1 MTRGHLVGI
10 LLAGLACALNG
21 VGLFDHA
28 LWMPD
33 EPREAEIAREYV
45 TREGWV
51 TPWLNGGRWLEKPP
65 LYHWVTAT
73 FFRWAGAASPGVARL
88 PSALAGIGIG
98 VCTWLLARRLG
109 PPGLGPWA
117 AFLAWTSA
125 ALLNAAHNATV
136 DALFAFFVV
145 LALTAFFLGNGGA
158 WDVLAAA
165 AAGLA
170 FLTKLHLGP
179 LLVGIAILG
188 WMGLQGTWK
197 PMKRLLSPLPI
208 LVFFAVV
215 APWPALLHHHQHET
229 DILFKEVNVLAGKPE
244 APATRMAPE
253 ALAEILWGQL
263 LKRSA
268 GNAYGHAQGPFYY
281 LPNLFT
287 FAAPWSLAL
296 VAAIPWGWRRRK
308 EEPLAAFA
316 LAWLLGAVLF
326 LSVPKAKRVVYLL
339 PCVPAVSLL
348 VAGWGREALARWE
361 ASGTL
366 KAILPG
372 LAGFAVAISAAL
384 TVSRL
389 PGSPGWA
396 FALGG
401 IALIALGLALR
412 APRAGGRVLC
422 GWLVALCLAADAVWV
437 PALDRRESFVPIAGE
452 IRRLSGLEGPRTLI
466 GFRLSENLQGA
477 FGFALGQR
485 IRCYHEPE
493 HLKEELAG
501 GNRLVI
507 LPLEAY
513 QGLLADREAGRLMR
527 LVGAGEAHGI
537 PFAIAAS
544 TGMGP

>member
-45 TREGWV
+45 AREGWV
-51 TPWLNGGRWLEKPP
+51 VPWLNGGRWLEKPP
-65 LYHWVTAT
+65 LYHWVAAT
-73 FFRWAGAASPGVARL
+73 LFRWTGSASPGVARL

-98 VCTWLLARRLG
+98 ACAWLLARRLG

-136 DALFAFFVV
+136 DALFAFWVV
-145 LALTAFFLGNGGA
+145 LALTAFFLGDGGA

-179 LLVGIAILG
+179 ILVAVSILG
-188 WMGLQGTWK
+188 WMALQGAWK
-197 PMKRLLSPLPI
+197 PLKRLFSPLPI
-208 LVFFAVV
+208 LVFLAVI
-215 APWPALLHHHQHET
+215 APWPALLYHYQHQT
-229 DILFKEVNVLAGKPE
+229 DALHAAVNVLAGHPD
-244 APATRMAPE
+244 APPTRMGAE
-253 ALAEILWGQL
+253 SLAEVLWGQL
-263 LKRSA
+263 LKRST
-268 GNAYGHAQGPFYY
+268 GNAYGHAQSPFYY

-308 EEPLAAFA
+308 EQPLAAFA
-316 LAWLLGAVLF
+316 LAWLVGAVLF
-326 LSVPKAKRVVYLL
+326 LSVPRTKRVVYLL
-339 PCVPAVSLL
+339 PCVPAVALL

-361 ASGTL
+361 ASGRIKGIML
-366 KAILPG
+366 GLAGLALALSAILPLSELQG
-372 LAGFAVAISAAL
+372 SLAWSFV
-384 TVSRL
+384 
-389 PGSPGWA
+389 
-396 FALGG
+396 LGG
-401 IALIALGLALR
+401 VALIALLLSR
-412 APRAGGRVLC
+412 YQPRVGGAVLC

-437 PALDRRESFVPIAGE
+437 PALDRRESFVPVSRE

-485 IRCYHEPE
+485 IRCYHEAE
-493 HLKEELAG
+493 HLKDDLAG
-501 GNRLVI
+501 GNRLVVM
-507 LPLEAY
+507 PLEAW
-513 QGLLADREAGRLMR
+513 QELLTDAEAGRLMR
-527 LVGAGEAHGI
+527 LAGAGEAHGI
-537 PFAIAAS
+537 RFAIAAS
-544 TGMGP
+544 TRTGP